1 MTIIC
6 KGGEW
11 KTVKNPQEKDLG
23 RPPPEDSLEINVLV
37 THRKYNWKHYGLFKP
52 KLDIENKINQ
62 YM

>member
-11 KTVKNPQEKDLG
+11 KTAKNPQEKDLG

-37 THRKYNWKHYGLFKP
+37 THRKYNWKH
-52 KLDIENKINQ
+52 
-62 YM
+62 